1 MVEPLILIVEDEK
14 RLVDMLQYN
23 LETEGYRI
31 LSANDGEQALL
42 IVKEESPSLLI
53 LDWMLPGISGLEIC
67 RRLKRTKDTRN
78 IPILML
84 TARGEETDM
93 VRALNIGADDY
104 IVKPFSLTL
113 LIARIR
119 AIFRRTNKEL
129 SEGKLELEHLKLYVD
144 TLAHRVWRGET
155 EVHLGPIEYRLLCY
169 FMTNP
174 GRVYSREQ
182 ILDSV
187 WGRNR
192 YVEPRTVDVHVRRLR
207 QTLNVR
213 GGPDV
218 IRTVR
223 SAGYSLNSS

>member
-1 MVEPLILIVEDEK
+1 M
-14 RLVDMLQYN
+14 
-23 LETEGYRI
+23 
-31 LSANDGEQALL
+31 
-42 IVKEESPSLLI
+42 
-53 LDWMLPGISGLEIC
+53 
-67 RRLKRTKDTRN
+67 
-78 IPILML
+78 
-84 TARGEETDM
+84 
-93 VRALNIGADDY
+93 
-104 IVKPFSLTL
+104 
-113 LIARIR
+113 IARIR

>member
-14 RLVDMLQYN
+14 PLVDMLQYN

>member
-14 RLVDMLQYN
+14 PLVDMLQYN

-207 QTLNVR
+207 QPLNVR

>member
-14 RLVDMLQYN
+14 PVVDMLQYN

-31 LSANDGEQALL
+31 LSASDGEQALL

-67 RRLKRTKDTRN
+67 RRLKRAKDTRN

-104 IVKPFSLTL
+104 VVKPFSLTL

-129 SEGKLELEHLKLYVD
+129 SDEKLELEHLKLYVD
-144 TLAHRVWRGET
+144 TLAHRVWRGPT

-169 FMTNP
+169 FMANP

-207 QTLNVR
+207 RTLNVD
-213 GGPDV
+213 GSPDI

>member
-14 RLVDMLQYN
+14 PVVDMLQYN

-31 LSANDGEQALL
+31 LSASDGEQALL

-67 RRLKRTKDTRN
+67 RRLKGAKDTRN

-104 IVKPFSLTL
+104 VVKPFSLTL

-129 SEGKLELEHLKLYVD
+129 SDEKLELEHLKLYVD
-144 TLAHRVWRGET
+144 TLAHRVWRGPT

-169 FMTNP
+169 FMANP

-207 QTLNVR
+207 RTLNVD
-213 GGPDV
+213 GSPDI